1 MLSLVGELAR
11 ARQEMETNSARI
23 HDLEEALK
31 REKHAREVAEDRA
44 AQLENTSR
52 LARANPSKSHNP
64 EKHRRG
70 TDIPCLD
77 AEDPVATA
85 AKAAV
90 ELQQRMGAILEEL
103 ASVKNDMHSY
113 KLRAEAAEK
122 RAAAAEKERD
132 ADKTTLLDTI
142 RQIRAEEIS
151 RLARATEASSQTTA
165 DDSNADADAT
175 ETRDFGVQ
183 VTTPGDGRRAS
194 APPGIVRADSSSIH
208 TVQGLSEEQTLLLRK
223 QSAAPY
229 ASLLG
234 VVVLGVGLMAVINN
248 WQRGDR

>member
-1 MLSLVGELAR
+1 VLPSSKTPR
-11 ARQEMETNSARI
+11 A
-23 HDLEEALK
+23 L
-31 REKHAREVAEDRA
+31 RA
-44 AQLENTSR
+44 QAQVS
-52 LARANPSKSHNP
+52 PHNP
-64 EKHRRG
+64 EKHEPC
-70 TDIPCLD
+70 TDTLCLGSED
-77 AEDPVATA
+77 AVATA
-85 AKAAV
+85 AAQAAA
-90 ELQQRMGAILEEL
+90 ELQQRMEAILQEL

-113 KLRAEAAEK
+113 KLRAEAAEM
-122 RAAAAEKERD
+122 RAAAAEQERD

-151 RLARATEASSQTTA
+151 RLARTIEAGSQTIA
-165 DDSNADADAT
+165 DEADADAAI
-175 ETRDFGVQ
+175 ETRDCGIQ

-194 APPGIVRADSSSIH
+194 APPGIIRADSSSIH
-208 TVQGLSEEQTLLLRK
+208 TVQRLSKEQTLILRR